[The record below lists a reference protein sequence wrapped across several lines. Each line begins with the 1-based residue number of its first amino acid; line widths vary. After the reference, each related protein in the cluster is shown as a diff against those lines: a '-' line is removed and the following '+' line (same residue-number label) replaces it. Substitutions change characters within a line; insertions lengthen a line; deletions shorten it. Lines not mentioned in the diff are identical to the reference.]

1 MHFYILYTRYVCCS
15 ESAAR
20 CPIGWDH
27 HGNSCYLFSKDT
39 QSWNSSSVC
48 FCCCFR
54 GYFFITAQSFYY
66 FTYFQFVSSNLN
78 TQQIIH
84 IVLKTVRRYC
94 IGYRSTFINFIS
106 IPTIICFNLND
117 GGNACVR
124 YITNVTFMMLT
135 TMSSSIT

>member
-1 MHFYILYTRYVCCS
+1 MLLRICRTMSYWLGPPWELLLLIFQRHPVLEQF
-15 ESAAR
+15 
-20 CPIGWDH
+20 IGMFLL
-27 HGNSCYLFSKDT
+27 LFS
-39 QSWNSSSVC
+39 WI
-48 FCCCFR
+48 F
-54 GYFFITAQSFYY
+54 FFITAQSFYY

-94 IGYRSTFINFIS
+94 IGYRSTFVNFIS

-117 GGNACVR
+117 GGNAFVR

>member
-1 MHFYILYTRYVCCS
+1 MLLRICGTMSYWLGPPWKLLLLIFKRHPVLEQF
-15 ESAAR
+15 
-20 CPIGWDH
+20 IGMFLL
-27 HGNSCYLFSKDT
+27 LFS
-39 QSWNSSSVC
+39 WI
-48 FCCCFR
+48 F
-54 GYFFITAQSFYY
+54 FFITAQSFYY